1 MGDDATIHKAR
12 VAMEAGCVGL
22 IFGRNMWQRKEADA
36 LSMASRMHDVMTAY
50 GQDTIMTTEE
60 RVNAAID
67 KVRPG
72 IAADGGEVW
81 LIKVED
87 GIAYVQMLGACGG
100 CPASVMTLKGAIEA
114 IVVAE
119 VPEVREV
126 VSL

>member
-1 MGDDATIHKAR
+1 MSMSLT
-12 VAMEAGCVGL
+12 EPP
-22 IFGRNMWQRKEADA
+22 NADA
-36 LSMASRMHDVMTAY
+36 RSL
-50 GQDTIMTTEE
+50 EE

-81 LIKVED
+81 LIKVAD

-100 CPASVMTLKGAIEA
+100 CPASTMTLKGAIET

-119 VPEVREV
+119 VPEISSV
-126 VSL
+126 VQI

>member
-1 MGDDATIHKAR
+1 MMTEKT
-12 VAMEAGCVGL
+12 
-22 IFGRNMWQRKEADA
+22 
-36 LSMASRMHDVMTAY
+36 SASV
-50 GQDTIMTTEE
+50 EE

-72 IAADGGEVW
+72 IAMDGGEVW

-100 CPASVMTLKGAIEA
+100 CPASTMTLKGAIEA
-114 IVVAE
+114 IVVGE

-126 VSL
+126 VQI